1 MKYEDMPGIRRSD
14 LWKINRTPL
23 HFRYAM
29 DHPEEPTPAL
39 IFGQAAHKIIL
50 EPDSF
55 FEEFEVAPAV
65 DKRTKEGKKIWLDFC
80 DYCNDNGLD
89 VISKEDYEKIYA
101 MNKALFQHPVARELM
116 IDGIHEKPFTWMDP
130 ITGELCKV
138 KVDCLTEYQGKKYIV
153 DYKTTDSCEDGK
165 FERSAKKYGYKF
177 QAGMYR
183 EGVFQITLDQ
193 YGFAFVAQEK
203 TAPYAVRVY
212 FCDEEFLNEG
222 YDQFRTLLG
231 IYHDCKTTGNW
242 YGYGDSDL
250 LAEG

>member
-1 MKYEDMPGIRRSD
+1 MNYEDMPGIRRSD
-14 LWKINRTPL
+14 LWKINRTPM

-39 IFGQAAHKIIL
+39 IFGQAAHKMIL
-50 EPDSF
+50 EPDTF
-55 FEEFEVAPAV
+55 FDEFAITPAV
-65 DKRTKEGKKIWLDFC
+65 DKRTKEGRAIWSDFQEYCFDNIVRPITAEDFDKIKEMKTALEQ
-80 DYCNDNGLD
+80 NETAKQLLNGL
-89 VISKEDYEKIYA
+89 
-101 MNKALFQHPVARELM
+101 
-116 IDGIHEKPFTWMDP
+116 HEVPFTWTDP
-130 ITGELCKV
+130 MTGEACKV
-138 KVDCLTEYQGKKYIV
+138 KVDCMTLFQDRKYIV

-165 FERSAKKYGYKF
+165 FERACRKYGYKF

-183 EGVFQITLDQ
+183 EGVFQNTLVQ
-193 YGFAFVAQEK
+193 FGFAFVAQEK

-222 YDQFRTLLG
+222 YDQFRTLIG
-231 IYHDCKTTGNW
+231 IYHECNATGKW